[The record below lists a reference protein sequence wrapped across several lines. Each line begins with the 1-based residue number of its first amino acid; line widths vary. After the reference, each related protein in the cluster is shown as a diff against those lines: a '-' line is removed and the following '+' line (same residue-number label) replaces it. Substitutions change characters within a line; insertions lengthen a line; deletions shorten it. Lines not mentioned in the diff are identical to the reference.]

1 MDMGIHDLTSLF
13 GQLGLAND
21 ERSIAQFIETHQL
34 MRGISIDDA
43 PFWNAA
49 QKEMLQQAIAD
60 DAEWA
65 GAADLFAALLTSAK

>member
-34 MRGISIDDA
+34 MSGISIDDA
-43 PFWNAA
+43 PF
-49 QKEMLQQAIAD
+49 
-60 DAEWA
+60 
-65 GAADLFAALLTSAK
+65 

>member
-34 MRGISIDDA
+34 MSGISIDDVILERSTKRDVTTG
-43 PFWNAA
+43 NR
-49 QKEMLQQAIAD
+49 
-60 DAEWA
+60 
-65 GAADLFAALLTSAK
+65 